1 MSAPSHPYRQ
11 LLLDIHRPQTP
22 TLDNFVA
29 GNNLELMQVLHNLT
43 DPASTE
49 AVYLWGPIGCGKSHL
64 LRATATAAA
73 QNRSVYITQAAS
85 VGERL
90 DVPPGTLLIVDDL
103 EQLAPTAQVALF
115 RAFIAARPDRLALLL
130 SGTTPPL
137 QLALAKEREDLRT
150 RVGQCLIYEI
160 KPLSDEE
167 KAAALQ
173 QHASGKGMK
182 LEEAIVQYLL
192 RHGRRDLPSLL
203 ATVDALDQA
212 SLELKRPATLPLLR
226 EIMQLN
232 LLETP

>member
-1 MSAPSHPYRQ
+1 MSSPNYRQ

-29 GNNLELMQVLHNLT
+29 GGNQELMQHLHGLAAV
-43 DPASTE
+43 DCTE
-49 AVYLWGPIGCGKSHL
+49 TLYLWGPQGCGKSHL
-64 LRATATAAA
+64 LRAVATAAA
-73 QNRSVYITQAAS
+73 EKRPVYITQAAT

-90 DVPPGTLLIVDDL
+90 DVPPDTLLIVDDL
-103 EQLAPTAQVALF
+103 EQLSAEAQVALF

-137 QLALAKEREDLRT
+137 TLALAKEREDLRT

-182 LEEAIVQYLL
+182 LEDAIVQYLL

-203 ATVDALDQA
+203 ATVDALDRA

-226 EIMQLN
+226 EIMADAR
-232 LLETP
+232 TAP